1 MELIKLI
8 KVNNKINNIII
19 KIDRNS
25 IYNENNSVN
34 LNNFPI
40 EILIEIIISFLF
52 VNLGALFE
60 YGKFEEIYIDKQNS
74 EKVVNHLN
82 NNLFN
87 YMQSK
92 GGMLNHYLD

>member
-8 KVNNKINNIII
+8 KVNIKINNIII

-40 EILIEIIISFLF
+40 EIFIEIILSFLF
-52 VNLGALFE
+52 VNFGALFE

>member
-1 MELIKLI
+1 M
-8 KVNNKINNIII
+8 
-19 KIDRNS
+19 
-25 IYNENNSVN
+25 N

-40 EILIEIIISFLF
+40 EILIEIILSFLF

>member
-8 KVNNKINNIII
+8 KVNIKINNIII

-40 EILIEIIISFLF
+40 EILIEIILSFLF

>member
-8 KVNNKINNIII
+8 KVNIKINNIII

-40 EILIEIIISFLF
+40 EILIEIILSFLF
-52 VNLGALFE
+52 VNFGALFE